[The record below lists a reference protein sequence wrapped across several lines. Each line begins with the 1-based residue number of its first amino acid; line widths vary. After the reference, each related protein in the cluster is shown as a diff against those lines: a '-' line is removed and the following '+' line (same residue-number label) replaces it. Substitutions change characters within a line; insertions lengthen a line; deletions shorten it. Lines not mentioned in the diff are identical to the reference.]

1 MPSADTPEVG
11 ALIKAVRAQEEALSE
26 LTASNEKQADTVAGV
41 VLVLR
46 ALIDLV
52 LSEEQRQALE
62 THMTMTS
69 AAGDAQ
75 RTRQRIVDTLLD

>member
-1 MPSADTPEVG
+1 MPNASTPEVR
-11 ALIKAVRAQEEALSE
+11 ALIRAIRAQEEAVSE
-26 LTASNEKQADTVAGV
+26 LALSSEKQADTVAGV

-62 THMTMTS
+62 THLTMS
-69 AAGDAQ
+69 ATGDAQ
-75 RTRQRIVDTLLD
+75 RARRTIVNALLD

>member
-1 MPSADTPEVG
+1 MPNASTPEVR
-11 ALIKAVRAQEEALSE
+11 ALIRAIRAQEEAVSE
-26 LTASNEKQADTVAGV
+26 LALSNEKQADTVAGV

-62 THMTMTS
+62 THLTMS
-69 AAGDAQ
+69 AAGDTQ
-75 RTRQRIVDTLLD
+75 RARRTIVNALLD

>member
-1 MPSADTPEVG
+1 MPESAVPEVL
-11 ALIKAVRAQEEALSE
+11 ALARAIRAQEQALTE

-52 LSEEQRQALE
+52 LNEEQRQALE
-62 THMTMTS
+62 THLVVS
-69 AAGDAQ
+69 GEGDAP
-75 RTRQRIVDTLLD
+75 RTHEMIVGSLLD

>member
-1 MPSADTPEVG
+1 MPNEVAPEVK

-26 LTASNEKQADTVAGV
+26 LTASNERQADTVAGV

-52 LSEEQRQALE
+52 LNEAQRRALE
-62 THMTMTS
+62 THLAMG

-75 RTRQRIVDTLLD
+75 RTRQMIVDALLD

>member
-1 MPSADTPEVG
+1 MPDAAVPKVL
-11 ALIKAVRAQEEALSE
+11 ALARAIRAQEQVLTE

-52 LSEEQRQALE
+52 LSDEQRQALE
-62 THMTMTS
+62 THLVMS
-69 AAGDAQ
+69 GAGDAPH
-75 RTRQRIVDTLLD
+75 TRQIIVDSILD